1 MNGFG
6 GKKIHDISVTLGVE
20 SIDYPGDTPYSRNL
34 IMNSEDSFCN
44 LSRLEMS
51 CHSGTHLDVPYH
63 FYADGRTLDD
73 FLVTDFI
80 KRVHV
85 IEIIDPIQV
94 TESEVDW
101 NRISPGEG
109 VLFKTRNSR
118 EGLVKCGTF
127 VSDYV
132 YLSPE
137 SAKKITECGA
147 SLVGIDY
154 ISIEKFGV
162 DNFHSHLE
170 VLGKD
175 VIVLEAINLANI
187 SEGTYTLM
195 CLPLKLSGAD
205 ASPVR
210 AIIIED

>member
-34 IMNSEDSFCN
+34 IMNSKDSFCN

-85 IEIIDPIQV
+85 IEIMNPVQV
-94 TESEVDW
+94 TDSEVDW
-101 NRISPGEG
+101 SRISPGEG
-109 VLFKTRNSR
+109 ALFKTNNSR
-118 EGLVKCGTF
+118 EGLVKSGKF

-137 SAKKITECGA
+137 AANKITECGA

-154 ISIEKFGV
+154 ISIEKYGV
-162 DNFHSHLE
+162 DEFHSHLE

-175 VIVLEAINLANI
+175 VIVLEAINLENV

-195 CLPLKLSGAD
+195 CLPLKLRGAD

-210 AIIIED
+210 AILIEE